1 MKEATIGQLDTNVD
15 GELTHEDAKVYFKKL
30 VDYMTDQ
37 NSALTA
43 TSYATGL
50 IFGLRFG

>member
-1 MKEATIGQLDTNVD
+1 VKDATIGQLDTNVD
-15 GELTHEDAKVYFKKL
+15 GELTHEDAQVYFRKL

-50 IFGLRFG
+50 VLGLRVG